1 MNFASNRQFETSI
14 GAPGPITAII
24 APPPTPNGDLHLGH
38 LAGPYLGA
46 DVLLRYMKLIGHRCV
61 GAISV
66 DLNQSYVVTTAERL
80 KLDPADLAD
89 LQFHRIQATLAA
101 ANIRFDVVG
110 MPDADYTAYVQ
121 TWCKRLYAAGAFET
135 IETTVPYDPI
145 RGRYLFEGYASG
157 CCPTC
162 LAPSK
167 GNICEACG
175 HPNEAAQLFN
185 LYPTGGHPGEPV
197 EMRRHSGLVLNLE
210 RWRKPLARH
219 LLTSLPQLR
228 PALRRLIDELLAGPL
243 PAFPI
248 TFPSD
253 YGIPAPFPNCDG
265 HVLNVWV
272 EMVPGHYW
280 WLERAHAAGG
290 GTSPLIGGSAPVT
303 YLQCLGF
310 DNSFFYACAHLALA
324 FAAQEAGAP
333 ALIPQAI
340 ITNEFYQL
348 DGYKFSSSQG
358 HAIWGR
364 DFLKDV
370 PVDEARFYFAWS
382 NPELQVSNF
391 SRAEFELIALKE
403 FRKPL
408 SDLYD
413 RLSCLPQPLPPEAY
427 DKDPM
432 ATALLARFASA
443 YDPARPSL
451 RIAAQTLASALDI
464 AVDRARGDG
473 NCAGLASFIT
483 ALAIGASPLVPATA
497 ASLWFLIGN
506 TGPLAWPAENPMPSR
521 RANDV
526 RQQVLS

>member
-1 MNFASNRQFETSI
+1 MNFASNRQFERSV
-14 GAPGPITAII
+14 GAGVPVTAII

-38 LAGPYLGA
+38 LAGPYLCA
-46 DVLLRYMKLIGHRCV
+46 DVLLRYLKLIGHRCI

-80 KLDPADLAD
+80 KIDPAVLAD
-89 LQFHRIQATLAA
+89 RQFHNIQATLAA

-110 MPDADYTAYVQ
+110 MPDADYTAYVEG
-121 TWCKRLYAAGAFET
+121 WCKQLYAAGMFET
-135 IETTVPYDPI
+135 NETTVPYDPV
-145 RGRYLFEGYASG
+145 RRRYLFEGYASG

-162 LAPSK
+162 LASSK

-175 HPNEAAQLFN
+175 HPNEAARLFN
-185 LYPTGGHPGEPV
+185 LYPTGGQPGEPV
-197 EMRRHSGLVLNLE
+197 EMRRQSGLVLNLE

-219 LLTSLPQLR
+219 LLKSLPQLR
-228 PALRRLIDELLAGPL
+228 PSLRRLIDKLLAGPL

-248 TFPSD
+248 TFPSK
-253 YGIPAPFPNCDG
+253 YGIPAPFPNCEG
-265 HVLNVWV
+265 QVLNVWA

-280 WLERAHAAGG
+280 WLERAHAASGG
-290 GTSPLIGGSAPVT
+290 VSPLIGGPAPVA

-333 ALIPQAI
+333 ALIPQVI
-340 ITNEFYQL
+340 VTNEFYQL

-364 DFLKDV
+364 DFLKDI

-382 NPELQVSNF
+382 NPEIQVSNF

-408 SDLYD
+408 SELYE
-413 RLSCLPQPLPPEAY
+413 RLACMSQPLPPQAY
-427 DKDPM
+427 DEDPM
-432 ATALLARFASA
+432 ATALLERFATA
-443 YDPARPSL
+443 YDPAGPSL
-451 RIAAQTLASALDI
+451 RLAAHTLASALD
-464 AVDRARGDG
+464 AAVERARVDRDH
-473 NCAGLASFIT
+473 AGLASFIA
-483 ALAIGASPLVPATA
+483 ALAAGASPLVPGTA
-497 ASLWFLIGN
+497 ACLWLLIGN
-506 TGPLAWPAENPMPSR
+506 TGPPCWPR
-521 RANDV
+521 RKPAPVQRAKDA